1 MKLAALQ
8 LRATGDRDETIRRA
22 AELIDEAAAR
32 GARVVLMPEFFAIPF
47 VQPEPDPG
55 YVKWAEPMGGPSN
68 EMCARKSAEH
78 GITIVSSFFEGTNVP
93 GIYHNTSV
101 TFVRGEARQV
111 YRKSHLP
118 FSNGFPEK
126 FYFRP
131 GQEPPSVV
139 DAGDVKLGTI
149 ICYERHFPELSRTV
163 ALDGGEVL
171 CVPVASASAPMKEVF
186 QLELRAHAAFNQFF
200 VICSNRVGL
209 EGSKDYFGLSA
220 VYGPDGTVLAQVPD
234 GEEGVAVAEADV
246 EGMRASRM
254 RRPFFRDRRPELYGA
269 IIEERTEGAK

>member
-22 AELIDEAAAR
+22 AELIDEAAAQ

-55 YVKWAEPMGGPSN
+55 YVKWAEPMDGPSN
-68 EMCARKSAEH
+68 ELCSRKSAEH
-78 GITIVSSFFEGTNVP
+78 GITIVSSFFEGTSVP

-209 EGSKDYFGLSA
+209 EGTKDYFGLSA